1 VTIIRGRAFSSS
13 PFLLGFDMEKK
24 KLKILCAPSN
34 EGGCSYYRVIAPMKK
49 INELYGDHVE
59 FRYNLN
65 PLGIDEKTGQW
76 QENWDFADMK
86 WADVVW
92 TNNISNWGGP
102 YTARVVGKA
111 KEFGKFVHYDTDD
124 LLTDLYKG
132 HRLYDTYKERKL
144 EDITKFIYSN
154 ADLVTVTQNKFA
166 ERIKDYCGGVLAIV
180 KNAIDYTLPCW
191 NVPKTQPPRKKMLRV
206 GWAGG
211 IHHEQDLKY
220 FAGVPH
226 FVNQRIGRENCV
238 WDFYGHPP
246 PNTPKED
253 WQLDVWKKYQGII
266 LRGFKGQNNWRIHYA
281 LTPDRYGEFFTN
293 MDVALAPLEDNP
305 FNDSKSEIK
314 IAECGRYKIP
324 LVATNV
330 GCYDE
335 WIVDGETGFLV
346 DPKKGQSDWVRIL
359 TKCGKDPNLVKR
371 MGENLHSLTEE
382 NFDMNKVV
390 RKRLDLYYQAMKE
403 LNVKGKD
410 SK

>member
-1 VTIIRGRAFSSS
+1 MG
-13 PFLLGFDMEKK
+13 E
-24 KLKILCAPSN
+24 KLKILCVPAN
-34 EGGCSYYRVIAPMKK
+34 EGGCSYYRIIAPMKK
-49 INELYGDHVE
+49 MEELYGDEVE
-59 FRYNLN
+59 LRWNKN
-65 PLGIDEKTGQW
+65 PLGVIEEGEGAGGWEQ
-76 QENWDFADMK
+76 DFKFEDMK
-86 WADVVW
+86 WADIVF
-92 TNNISNWGGP
+92 TQNLSNFGGN
-102 YTARVVGKA
+102 YTARIVGKA

-124 LLTDLYKG
+124 LLTNIYEG
-132 HRLYDTYKERKL
+132 HRLYSVYKEKGL
-144 EDITKFIYSN
+144 EEITKFIYNNS
-154 ADLVTVTQNKFA
+154 DLVTVTQRKFA
-166 ERIKDYCGGVLAIV
+166 ERVIPFMGTGALAVI
-180 KNAIDYTLPCW
+180 KNAIDYNLPCW
-191 NVPKTQPPRKKMLRV
+191 NMPQVPKPKKKYTRF

-246 PNTPKED
+246 PQTDKGD
-253 WQLDVWKKYQGII
+253 WQVDVWKKYKDII
-266 LRGFKGQNNWRIHYA
+266 LRGFKGGNNWRIHYA

-314 IAECGRYKIP
+314 VAECGRYKVP